1 MTAGAER
8 VSIEEKGFR
17 DRRQSREG
25 RATSDGGGAE
35 RVSIKERA
43 SEIEGKV
50 VKVGTSDS
58 QSGTSFNLDSVNF
71 VDSV

>member
-1 MTAGAER
+1 MRVGRRVTA
-8 VSIEEKGFR
+8 
-17 DRRQSREG
+17 
-25 RATSDGGGAE
+25 GAE